1 MAFVP
6 RTCRLGVSGAT
17 FTAKLVYLL
26 ACATRCPAQS
36 AHNGR
41 KFHPR
46 ALGDSPLAMRGMRLV
61 VSLAS
66 LVAACSCRMIH
77 PRVVGSSHS
86 LQGYEPERV
95 ADGNENTYW
104 LVPGGQRMEAMS

>member
-1 MAFVP
+1 MA
-6 RTCRLGVSGAT
+6 A
-17 FTAKLVYLL
+17 
-26 ACATRCPAQS
+26 
-36 AHNGR
+36 N
-41 KFHPR
+41 FHPR
-46 ALGDSPLAMRGMRLV
+46 SPRSLVPSAMRLV

>member
-1 MAFVP
+1 MS
-6 RTCRLGVSGAT
+6 RTVGA
-17 FTAKLVYLL
+17 
-26 ACATRCPAQS
+26 R
-36 AHNGR
+36 NDR

-46 ALGDSPLAMRGMRLV
+46 ALGDSPLAMRLV

>member
-1 MAFVP
+1 
-6 RTCRLGVSGAT
+6 
-17 FTAKLVYLL
+17 
-26 ACATRCPAQS
+26 
-36 AHNGR
+36 
-41 KFHPR
+41 
-46 ALGDSPLAMRGMRLV
+46 MRGMRLV

>member
-1 MAFVP
+1 MAAN
-6 RTCRLGVSGAT
+6 S
-17 FTAKLVYLL
+17 
-26 ACATRCPAQS
+26 PA
-36 AHNGR
+36 A
-41 KFHPR
+41 P
-46 ALGDSPLAMRGMRLV
+46 LGDSPLAMRLV
-61 VSLAS
+61 LAS

>member
-1 MAFVP
+1 MAFLP

-17 FTAKLVYLL
+17 FTAKVVYLL
-26 ACATRCPAQS
+26 ACGHTTCRTVFLTAANSTPAPS
-36 AHNGR
+36 LRLA
-41 KFHPR
+41 
-46 ALGDSPLAMRGMRLV
+46 ALAMRLV

>member
-1 MAFVP
+1 MAANSTRAP
-6 RTCRLGVSGAT
+6 SET
-17 FTAKLVYLL
+17 L
-26 ACATRCPAQS
+26 A
-36 AHNGR
+36 
-41 KFHPR
+41 
-46 ALGDSPLAMRGMRLV
+46 LAMRGMRLV

>member
-1 MAFVP
+1 MIQLSE
-6 RTCRLGVSGAT
+6 CG
-17 FTAKLVYLL
+17 
-26 ACATRCPAQS
+26 
-36 AHNGR
+36 NGR
-41 KFHPR
+41 KFPPPLPSESR
-46 ALGDSPLAMRGMRLV
+46 PLGAMRLV

-66 LVAACSCRMIH
+66 LVAACSCRVIH

>member
-1 MAFVP
+1 MAANFP
-6 RTCRLGVSGAT
+6 R
-17 FTAKLVYLL
+17 
-26 ACATRCPAQS
+26 
-36 AHNGR
+36 GR
-41 KFHPR
+41 PV
-46 ALGDSPLAMRGMRLV
+46 GDSPLAMRLV

>member
-17 FTAKLVYLL
+17 FYGKSGLFISVCHTMSRTVA
-26 ACATRCPAQS
+26 R
-36 AHNGR
+36 NDR

>member
-1 MAFVP
+1 MWP
-6 RTCRLGVSGAT
+6 YDIL
-17 FTAKLVYLL
+17 
-26 ACATRCPAQS
+26 QS
-36 AHNGR
+36 LNGR
-41 KFHPR
+41 NFPPPLPSESR
-46 ALGDSPLAMRGMRLV
+46 PLGAMRLV

-66 LVAACSCRMIH
+66 LVAACSCRVIH